1 MKISDNTNKLQ
12 FKEKLD
18 KKIISYIKSIW
29 LGKVSYPQV
38 KDWLSN
44 FNNPDDEVREVEEV
58 NMLYLLSKFS
68 YLGEKEIKIL
78 LESLYN
84 DLFKQPKINE
94 IRSNNSNTMDINLI
108 SNEYKKKLDKTY
120 FVSVGTAANSG
131 GHLIYP
137 FNKINAEVD
146 GNHCKT
152 QDAIMMVKEQHDYE
166 HVILQNESID
176 CYIFLDDIIG
186 TGDQVLSKLR
196 RDIRLLREKKP
207 KIDIK
212 YFSMIATSKGLKTV
226 RDSKLFDEV
235 KTVFELDDSFISL
248 EQGSRYYNAN
258 LIEVEINFAKGIVEQ
273 YGQKYKLHYPVLGH
287 GECQLLLGFYYNTPD
302 NSLPI
307 FWSDK
312 NQWKPIF
319 KRN

>member
-1 MKISDNTNKLQ
+1 MKILDNTNKLQ
-12 FKEKLD
+12 FKQKLD
-18 KKIISYIKSIW
+18 KKILSYIKSIW
-29 LGKVSYPQV
+29 LGKVTYPQV

-44 FNNPDDEVREVEEV
+44 FNNPDYKIREIEEI

-68 YLGEKEIKIL
+68 YFGEKEIKIL

-94 IRSNNSNTMDINLI
+94 IRFNNTNTMDINLI
-108 SNEYKKKLDKTY
+108 SAEFKKVLNKTY

-137 FNKINAEVD
+137 FNKVNVEVN

-152 QDAIMMVKEQHDYE
+152 QDAIMMIKEHLDYE
-166 HVILQNESID
+166 HVILQNESIE
-176 CYIFLDDIIG
+176 CYVFLDDIIG
-186 TGDQVLSKLR
+186 TGDQVLSKLN

-212 YFSMIATSKGLKTV
+212 YFSMIATSTGLKTV
-226 RDSKLFDEV
+226 RESNLFNEV

-248 EQGSRYYNAN
+248 EKGSRYYNSN
-258 LIEVEINFAKGIVEQ
+258 MTEVSIDKAKFIVEN
-273 YGQKYKLHYPVLGH
+273 YGKKFKLYSPVLGH
-287 GECQLLLGFYYNTPD
+287 GDCQLLLGFSYNTPD

-307 FWSDK
+307 FWSSK

-319 KRN
+319 KRS

>member
-29 LGKVSYPQV
+29 LGKVTYPQV
-38 KDWLSN
+38 KEWLSN
-44 FNNPDDEVREVEEV
+44 FNNPDDQIREVEEV

-94 IRSNNSNTMDINLI
+94 IRCNNTNTMDINLI
-108 SNEYKKKLDKTY
+108 SNEFKKILDKTY

-137 FNKINAEVD
+137 FNKINTEVD

-152 QDAIMMVKEQHDYE
+152 QDAIMIVKEQLDYE
-166 HVILQNESID
+166 HVILQNESIE

-196 RDIRLLREKKP
+196 KDIGLLKEKKP
-207 KIDIK
+207 NIDIK
-212 YFSMIATSKGLKTV
+212 YFSMLATSRGLKTV
-226 RDSKLFDEV
+226 RDSNLFNEV

-248 EQGSRYYNAN
+248 EEGSRYYNSS
-258 LIEVEINFAKGIVEQ
+258 ITEVSIDKAKDIVEG
-273 YGQKYKLHYPVLGH
+273 YGKKFKLYFPVLGH
-287 GECQLLLGFYYNTPD
+287 GECQLLLGFNYNTPD

-307 FWSDK
+307 FWSSK

-319 KRN
+319 KRS

>member
-1 MKISDNTNKLQ
+1 MKISDNTNKLS

-29 LGKVSYPQV
+29 LGKVNYPQV
-38 KDWLSN
+38 EEWLSN
-44 FNNPDDEVREVEEV
+44 FNNPDDEVSEIEKV

-94 IRSNNSNTMDINLI
+94 IRSDNKNTMNIALI
-108 SNEYKKKLDKTY
+108 SDEFQKILDKTF

-131 GHLIYP
+131 GHLLYP
-137 FNKINAEVD
+137 FNKVNTDVD
-146 GNHCKT
+146 EKHCKT
-152 QDAIMMVKEQHDYE
+152 QDAIMTVVEQFEYE
-166 HVILQNESID
+166 HVILTNENID

-196 RDIRLLREKKP
+196 KHIRLLREKKT
-207 KIDIK
+207 DLVIK
-212 YFSMIATSKGLKTV
+212 YFSMLATSKGLKTV
-226 RDSKLFDEV
+226 RDSNLFDEV

-248 EQGSRYYNAN
+248 EEGSRYYNSS
-258 LIEVEINFAKGIVEQ
+258 LKEVSITIAKQVALS
-273 YGQKYKLHYPVLGH
+273 YGTKHKLYSPVLGH
-287 GECQLLLGFYYNTPD
+287 GECQLLLGFNYNTPD